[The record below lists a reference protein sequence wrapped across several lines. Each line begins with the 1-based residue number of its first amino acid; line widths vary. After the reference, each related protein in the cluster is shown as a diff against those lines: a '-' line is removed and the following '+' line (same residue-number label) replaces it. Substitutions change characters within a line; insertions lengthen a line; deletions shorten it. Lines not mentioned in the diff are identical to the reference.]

1 MVSAFLTSER
11 LAELVRY
18 GIATA
23 LSATVTLGV
32 PVALH
37 EGLDVSERHA
47 VGIAFAA
54 AFALNFITTRSFVF
68 RSTGKARNDLPRYVL
83 TSLAF
88 RLAEYGA
95 FLLLFQMGL
104 LYYVAQFIV
113 VSLSLVIKFLTFKTF
128 VYGRRRQPT

>member
-1 MVSAFLTSER
+1 MVRAFLTSKR

-32 PVALH
+32 PLALH
-37 EGLDVSERHA
+37 EGLGVPERQA
-47 VGIAFAA
+47 VAFAFA
-54 AFALNFITTRSFVF
+54 TAFILNFVTTRSFVF
-68 RSTGKARNDLPRYVL
+68 RRGGNARNDLPRYVL

-88 RLAEYGA
+88 RLAEYGT
-95 FLLLFQMGL
+95 FLLLFQMEL
-104 LYYVAQFIV
+104 VYYVAQIIV
-113 VSLSLVIKFLTFKTF
+113 ISLSLVLKFLILKSF